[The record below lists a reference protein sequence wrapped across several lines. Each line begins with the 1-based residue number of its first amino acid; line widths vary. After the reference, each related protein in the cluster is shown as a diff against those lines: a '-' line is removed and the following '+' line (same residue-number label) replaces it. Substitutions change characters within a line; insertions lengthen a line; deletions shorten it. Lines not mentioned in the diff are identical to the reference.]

1 MMRRGCHIPQQ
12 GFPAFLPFI
21 SLPCLNEC
29 VHTSPPIPSLP
40 LHPPPPPH
48 PCLRLRCSARVTPR
62 HCSVISGPRAAS
74 SEANQLDVALGA
86 RARNGPPS
94 PAFLL
99 SKDPLSLSH
108 REDPH
113 PPSCLWH
120 LVCLLQTTS
129 VYLQVQI
136 RQVLPRHVSQTRR
149 LLTVHRSIISA
160 SFTE

>member
-1 MMRRGCHIPQQ
+1 MRRGCHIPQQ
-12 GFPAFLPFI
+12 GFPAFLPFN

-29 VHTSPPIPSLP
+29 VHTSPPIPLFPSIP
-40 LHPPPPPH
+40 
-48 PCLRLRCSARVTPR
+48 PCLRLRCSARLTPQ

-86 RARNGPPS
+86 CFSAKQS
-94 PAFLL
+94 
-99 SKDPLSLSH
+99 PLSLSH

-120 LVCLLQTTS
+120 LVCLLRTTS

-136 RQVLPRHVSQTRR
+136 CQVLP
-149 LLTVHRSIISA
+149 
-160 SFTE
+160 

>member
-40 LHPPPPPH
+40 LHPPP

-108 REDPH
+108 REDP
-113 PPSCLWH
+113 PPTLLPVAPGV
-120 LVCLLQTTS
+120 LVTNYQRIPAGADSPGVAPTCITDQKATYCTS
-129 VYLQVQI
+129 INNICFLY
-136 RQVLPRHVSQTRR
+136 
-149 LLTVHRSIISA
+149 
-160 SFTE
+160 